1 MNKFN
6 VERMIE
12 GRSLSFFDTL
22 SKQKLATFVSWNKKK
37 VIKSNAKTISI
48 ANSRDL
54 FSKVAIIAQTRSINL
69 KELFVYFCLFT
80 FVCLLSFEEITEVFI
95 ASQNRGWCFAFH
107 SNPYRTY
114 LYCRWNGI
122 CSKNP
127 GERSQL

>member
-37 VIKSNAKTISI
+37 VIKSKAKTISI

-69 KELFVYFCLFT
+69 KELFVYFCLF
-80 FVCLLSFEEITEVFI
+80 VEL
-95 ASQNRGWCFAFH
+95 
-107 SNPYRTY
+107 
-114 LYCRWNGI
+114 
-122 CSKNP
+122 
-127 GERSQL
+127 